1 MKSIILAAG
10 GGSRLLPLT
19 ATTPKCLVSV
29 GGRAILDH
37 QLDAIAAAG
46 LREVVVVGGYRVDR
60 VAAHIAENTRDLD
73 IALVV
78 NPFWSVASSISS
90 VWAARDH
97 LNDPFLLMN
106 GDTLFDRSILAAA
119 VASSTSPVTLM
130 VEALGNPE
138 HDDMLVEVS
147 GGLVSDVAKTLDSN
161 KATHRSL
168 GLIMSGGG
176 PAYADALA
184 GVIYE
189 DGGAQAF
196 HHAVVARLAAS
207 GQVAARCIDRGAK
220 WQEID
225 RPDDI
230 SLWERDHSEAPD

>member
-37 QLDAIAAAG
+37 QLDAVAAAG
-46 LREVVVVGGYRVDR
+46 IEEVVVVGGYRVDR
-60 VAAHIAENTRDLD
+60 VATHIAANTRDLN
-73 IALVV
+73 IELIV

-97 LNDPFLLMN
+97 LSGPFLLMN
-106 GDTLFDRSILAAA
+106 GDTLFDRAILAAA
-119 VASSTSPVTLM
+119 VSPSPSAVTLM
-130 VEALGNPE
+130 VEPLKSPD
-138 HDDMLVEVS
+138 HDDMLVSVS
-147 GGLVSDVAKTLDSN
+147 GGLVRDVAKTLDPSE
-161 KATHRSL
+161 ATHRSL
-168 GLIMSGGG
+168 GLIMSAGGD
-176 PAYADALA
+176 AYAGALTS
-184 GVIYE
+184 VLYQ
-189 DGGAQAF
+189 DDGAQAF

-207 GQVAARCIDRGAK
+207 GQVAARCIDRGLK

-225 RPDDI
+225 RPADI
-230 SLWERDHSEAPD
+230 GLWEADHSETPV